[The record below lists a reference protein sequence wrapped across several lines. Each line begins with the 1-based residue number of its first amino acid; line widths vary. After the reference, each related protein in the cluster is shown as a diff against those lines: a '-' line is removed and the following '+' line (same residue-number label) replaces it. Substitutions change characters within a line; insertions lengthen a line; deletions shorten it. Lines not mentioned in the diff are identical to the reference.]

1 MSTNERKNKIIK
13 ATLQRFAHYGIPKT
27 SMNEIAEDMRIS
39 KANLYYYFPDKET
52 LVREVLCFI
61 SHELF
66 AKRKHIIDSYTD
78 SIKDAVFNL
87 IELNGEYL
95 KKYYM
100 LYIAEHADW
109 VKDKNTIQLLEGF
122 HKQEAEVI
130 VTLFNKAAAQ
140 GELEPLDM
148 EHIGHLYMEI
158 MDGLI
163 IQRMVFDIISEI
175 PDASKVEVIIESQKQ
190 AALLILNGLS
200 KRKL

>member
-1 MSTNERKNKIIK
+1 VPTNERKNKIIQ
-13 ATLQRFAHYGIPKT
+13 ATLQRFAHFGIAKT

-52 LVREVLCFI
+52 LIREVICFI
-61 SHELF
+61 TYEIF
-66 AKRKHIIDSYTD
+66 ARRQQIIDSYTD
-78 SIKDAVFNL
+78 SIKDAVFDL

-100 LYIAEHADW
+100 LYIAEHVDW
-109 VKDKNTIQLLEGF
+109 VKDKNTLQLFEGF
-122 HKQEAEVI
+122 HKKEAESM
-130 VTLFNKAAAQ
+130 VTLFNKAVAK
-140 GELEPLDM
+140 GELEPSNM
-148 EHIGHLYMEI
+148 EHIGHLYLEI

>member
-1 MSTNERKNKIIK
+1 MSTNERKLKIIQ
-13 ATLQRFAHYGIPKT
+13 ATLQRFSHFGIPKT

-52 LVREVLCFI
+52 LIREAICFI
-61 SHELF
+61 THELF
-66 AKRKHIIDSYTD
+66 AKRQQVIDSYTV
-78 SIKDAVFNL
+78 SIKDTVLNL

-122 HKQEAEVI
+122 HKQEAETI
-130 VTLFNKAAAQ
+130 VGLLNKAVAK
-140 GELEPLDM
+140 GELEPVSMD
-148 EHIGHLYMEI
+148 HIGHLYIEI

-163 IQRMVFDIISEI
+163 IQRMIFDIISEI
-175 PDASKVEVIIESQKQ
+175 PDASKVELIIESQKQ
-190 AALLILNGLS
+190 AAILILNGLS